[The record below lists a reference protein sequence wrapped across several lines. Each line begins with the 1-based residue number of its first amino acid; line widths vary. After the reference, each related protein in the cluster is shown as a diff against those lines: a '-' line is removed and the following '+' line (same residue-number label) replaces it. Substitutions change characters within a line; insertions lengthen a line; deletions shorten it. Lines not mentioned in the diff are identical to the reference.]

1 MSRLRQILDGIA
13 RPIGQEG
20 RARFQALP
28 IPGLSSHFIGWN
40 AAGAPAVLIE
50 TEDRGVRAPVRLSA
64 LDVQFCIPCD
74 VSMPGGD
81 HEQLQLSVVIC
92 TSTDE
97 ALRDY
102 FLHLMDTL
110 TQIIGQRPTLNA
122 VAEAIGHFAQILQ
135 QLARPQ
141 RRSAIGLY
149 AELMIILL
157 SRNPNLCVNAWR
169 AGIDDRF
176 DFAAAR
182 GRLEVKATSD
192 RVRAHYFSYE
202 QCVPH
207 NDVDAVIASMF
218 VEPSGGGQSLNE
230 LIDLIARRI
239 GDDLQAQ
246 VKLRTV
252 IANSLGTALLQTL
265 DIRFDESLARSTLA
279 FFSAQSIP
287 AIRSLVPQAVSAVRF
302 RSDLS
307 GVSQVGV
314 EAISQANPAL
324 RELLPNQAISS

>member
-13 RPIGQEG
+13 RPLGPEG
-20 RARFQALP
+20 TARFQALP
-28 IPGLSSHFIGWN
+28 IPGLRSHFIGWS
-40 AAGAPAVLIE
+40 AAGTPAVLIE

-74 VSMPGGD
+74 VSMPGGE
-81 HEQLQLSVVIC
+81 HEQRQLSVITC

-122 VAEAIGHFAQILQ
+122 VAEAIGRFAQILQ
-135 QLARPQ
+135 QLAKPQ

-149 AELMIILL
+149 AELMIIRL
-157 SRNPNLCVNAWR
+157 SRNPIVCVNAWR

-176 DFAAAR
+176 DFAAGR

-192 RVRAHYFSYE
+192 RIRAHYFSYE

-218 VEPSGGGQSLNE
+218 VEQSGGGQSLNE
-230 LIDLIARRI
+230 LIDLIARRLA
-239 GDDLQAQ
+239 DDLQAQ

-252 IANSLGTALLQTL
+252 VANSLGAALLPTL
-265 DIRFDESLARSTLA
+265 EMRFDESLARSTLA
-279 FFSAQSIP
+279 FFSGQSIP
-287 AIRSLVPQAVSAVRF
+287 AIRSLIPQAVSAVRF

-307 GVSQVGV
+307 SVPQVGV
-314 EAISQANPAL
+314 EAQSNLAL
-324 RELLPNQAISS
+324 RELLPNQTISP